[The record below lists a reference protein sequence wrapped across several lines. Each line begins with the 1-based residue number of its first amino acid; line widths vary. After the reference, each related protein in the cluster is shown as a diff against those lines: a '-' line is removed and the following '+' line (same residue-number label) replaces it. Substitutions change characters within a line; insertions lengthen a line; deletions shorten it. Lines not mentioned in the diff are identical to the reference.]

1 MLGVRGANMMRA
13 VDGVSKANK
22 HRVRV
27 FIEAVLNEGR
37 LELIDELVAVDFI
50 GHIACAQACVV
61 GRPGLRRLVSSQR
74 RLYPDLYVKIE
85 DEIAEDDRVVTR
97 WRAIATRPGSRAAG
111 SPTGRVPC
119 FEGISIVRLLA
130 GKQVDAH
137 TQCTSFAPVSAGS
150 CSTPATSV
158 PGPSR

>member
-1 MLGVRGANMMRA
+1 MMRA

-61 GRPGLRRLVSSQR
+61 GRPGLRGLVSSQR

-97 WRAIATRPGSRAAG
+97 WRAIATRPGSR

-119 FEGISIVRLLA
+119 FEGISVVRLLA

-137 TQCTSFAPVSAGS
+137 TQCTIFAPVSAGS

-158 PGPSR
+158 PGSCR

>member
-97 WRAIATRPGSRAAG
+97 WRAIATRPGSRPWL
-111 SPTGRVPC
+111 PTGRVPC
-119 FEGISIVRLLA
+119 FEGISVVRLLA

-158 PGPSR
+158 PGSCR